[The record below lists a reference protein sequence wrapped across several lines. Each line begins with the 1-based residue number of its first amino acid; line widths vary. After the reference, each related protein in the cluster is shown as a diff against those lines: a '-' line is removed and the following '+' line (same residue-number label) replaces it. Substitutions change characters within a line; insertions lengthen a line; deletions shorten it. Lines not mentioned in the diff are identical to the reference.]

1 MYSGTLLTSSC
12 VSATVAQ
19 VLDQL
24 VSDILRSIHLVH
36 KLVDSIAL
44 LDMLAAF
51 AHHVACCS
59 AGPYSRPQVTCKGPL
74 AIVQVGDA
82 TYHAPP
88 CRCITKCWNVQ

>member
-1 MYSGTLLTSSC
+1 MQL
-12 VSATVAQ
+12 SACCKSAMAQ

-51 AHHVACCS
+51 PHHVACGS
-59 AGPYSRPQVTCKGPL
+59 AGPYSRPQVTSRGPL

-82 TYHAPP
+82 THHPTAH
-88 CRCITKCWNVQ
+88 VLHF